1 MSLILLLGHHGLW
14 EQKTKLVH
22 GEALEAILQS
32 EGDLEINLLR
42 DYKQNYLFQTL
53 AQSIAHIGL
62 QPDFSLPGSST
73 NP

>member
-1 MSLILLLGHHGLW
+1 MSLILLSGHHSLW

-22 GEALEAILQS
+22 GEASEAILQS

-42 DYKQNYLFQTL
+42 DYKQNDLFQTL
-53 AQSIAHIGL
+53 AQSVAHTGF